1 MGESPIVKSTVWRVP
16 GKAMSQAREPGV
28 SWSLETNF
36 IRRADRPNG
45 EMHCR
50 RSQDRYPL
58 DLYLERL

>member
-1 MGESPIVKSTVWRVP
+1 
-16 GKAMSQAREPGV
+16 MSQAREPGV